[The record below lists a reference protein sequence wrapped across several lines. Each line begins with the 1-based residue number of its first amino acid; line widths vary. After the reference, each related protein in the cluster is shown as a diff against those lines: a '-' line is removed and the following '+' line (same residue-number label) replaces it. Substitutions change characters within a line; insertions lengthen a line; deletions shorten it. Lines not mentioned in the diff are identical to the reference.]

1 MRARADLE
9 LRSILSITSRQL
21 SREKYLPLYV
31 VWISND
37 LLQSK
42 SGRAVPHTPD
52 FPNQSRAERVQLD
65 AVLFW
70 VTNK

>member
-1 MRARADLE
+1 MRAQADLE
-9 LRSILSITSRQL
+9 LRPILSTTSRQL
-21 SREKYLPLYV
+21 SREEHLPLYV

-52 FPNQSRAERVQLD
+52 SPNQSRAERIQLD
-65 AVLFW
+65 AAPLW